1 MNETCVLTIKEKK
14 MMDAG
19 IKAKKDISKF
29 LSAENIEQI
38 NLEVNLDSKLSK
50 FFFSNLILAKAIRN
64 SVYNNFFFQY
74 PAYSAF
80 IEDKVAYFIK
90 KYHRQAK
97 FFIIIHDVESLRLFR
112 NAEFKNREINFFNQS
127 AGLIVHNDKMKQW
140 LLNNGVKVEMV
151 SLEAFDYD
159 NPQPLNS
166 ITNQK
171 WSICFAG
178 NLKKATFIK
187 KLDLKHELYIYGSRV
202 KKVVGNVRYC
212 GRLDPDILPK
222 YLRQSFGLIWDGT
235 SLNQCDGVFGEY
247 LKYNNPHKMS
257 LYLSS
262 GLPVIVWKQAA
273 VADFVEKNQVGIT
286 INRLSDLDE
295 ILDKL
300 SIDDYRQLKE
310 NVVKIAKG
318 MRNGVYIKR
327 AVKNLLALEKA

>member
-1 MNETCVLTIKEKK
+1 M
-14 MMDAG
+14 
-19 IKAKKDISKF
+19 
-29 LSAENIEQI
+29 
-38 NLEVNLDSKLSK
+38 
-50 FFFSNLILAKAIRN
+50 
-64 SVYNNFFFQY
+64 
-74 PAYSAF
+74 
-80 IEDKVAYFIK
+80 
-90 KYHRQAK
+90 
-97 FFIIIHDVESLRLFR
+97 
-112 NAEFKNREINFFNQS
+112 
-127 AGLIVHNDKMKQW
+127 
-140 LLNNGVKVEMV
+140 
-151 SLEAFDYD
+151 
-159 NPQPLNS
+159 
-166 ITNQK
+166 
-171 WSICFAG
+171 
-178 NLKKATFIK
+178 
-187 KLDLKHELYIYGSRV
+187 
-202 KKVVGNVRYC
+202 
-212 GRLDPDILPK
+212 DPDILPK